1 MDAPSS
7 FKLYGFE
14 RLFASNKGLCIRIAH
29 ILHLRAEDGKSI
41 DDLLH
46 LTLPK
51 AVLKTVQK
59 YPRIRCRI
67 NWNNPLEAR
76 VLAPPKTL
84 DEINADYFTTHNTD
98 KVDDWQAYVEK
109 VCQGGEVEGIWK
121 DRSVSSPFRSVLVT
135 NQQDTAIA
143 HLIVFSDHAFSDGY
157 SGLVVLNDILTN
169 CAHPDRPV
177 EPIPNHKSFFE
188 VTHNQTSFLQK
199 MIDKLL
205 IFVGYPILQMDAKA
219 FKPVLPVD
227 ANLEEVETFQELHA
241 PFPSKMS
248 FRQGEKKNLKSSL
261 AACRREKVTLNGG
274 IEVCVLV
281 AFVFMSRVFGKTN
294 NDLDAVK
301 KSLST
306 KFKLAVD
313 VDYNMVC
320 FFSSFVGVSSKS
332 NPKTPLTPNSSVI
345 GLGI

>member
-1 MDAPSS
+1 MDIRNPWFPSKIYKYIMDAPSS
-7 FKLYGFE
+7 SFNLYGFE

-29 ILHLRAEDGKSI
+29 ILHLRAEDGTSI
-41 DDLLH
+41 IDLLH

-59 YPRIRCRI
+59 YPRMRSRI
-67 NWNNPLEAR
+67 DWNSPLEAQ

-84 DEINADYFTTHNTD
+84 DEINADYFTTHTTE

-121 DRSVSSPFRSVLVT
+121 DRSVSSPFRTVFVT
-135 NQQDTAIA
+135 NQQDTARA

-169 CAHPDRPV
+169 CAHPDRPI
-177 EPIPNHKSFFE
+177 EPIPNHKGYFE
-188 VTHNQTSFLQK
+188 VTHNHTSFLQQ

-205 IFVGYPILQMDAKA
+205 MFVGYPILQMDAKA

-227 ANLEEVETFQELHA
+227 PRLEEVETFQELEA

-248 FRQGEKKNLKSSL
+248 FRRGEKENLNSSL
-261 AACRREKVTLNGG
+261 AACRRENVTLNGG

-281 AFVFMSRVFGKTN
+281 AFLFMSRVFGN
-294 NDLDAVK
+294 NDLDAIK

-320 FFSSFVGVSSKS
+320 LFSSFVGVS
-332 NPKTPLTPNSSVI
+332 
-345 GLGI
+345 